1 MKRVFA
7 IVAVLVAAPLVS
19 VEVGCGD
26 SGTGAGTSG
35 IDCNATPPKGY
46 SELGLAFAKCTSCH
60 SSKLTDPTSRQA
72 APLGNDYDTY
82 ELATQWTADICASI
96 EDGTMPPAG
105 SATLT
110 TTEENDLL
118 AWCSCGAPQ

>member
-7 IVAVLVAAPLVS
+7 IAAVLVAAPLVS

-26 SGTGAGTSG
+26 TGSGAGSSNF
-35 IDCNATPPKGY
+35 DCTANPPKGY
-46 SELGLAFAKCTSCH
+46 SELGLAFSKCTSCH
-60 SSKLTDPTSRQA
+60 SSALKDPTSRQA

-82 ELATQWTADICASI
+82 ELATQWTADICTSI

-110 TTEENDLL
+110 TTDENDLL
-118 AWCSCGAPQ
+118 AWCYCGAPQ